1 MNISHS
7 RVSSYLSCP
16 YQHYLRY
23 VECLTSNKPS
33 RPLSFGSDFHKLLEL
48 RNRPKELAEAKQ
60 NITRAY
66 YDLKPQFQEE
76 LGEDYIW
83 DLSNIFND
91 YLDIYKD
98 CPQPHVTEREFR
110 IPMGNYQGE
119 TVYFKGFIDELYLYK
134 SKSTGKKTIKIGE
147 HKTFSRKPD
156 QALLVMNTQKCLYAK
171 ACEFMYGVMPET
183 VIWDYIKST
192 PADEPIWL
200 EKSQKFS
207 GAKSN
212 KITPYSWRRACDKRG
227 ITDEAIIAE
236 GHKFSC
242 NIPEFFFR
250 YEVDFIPVMVE
261 DIWEGFKF
269 TAQQIVK
276 NGHKNKAKHVSPNC
290 SWCSYQSICYAELT
304 GGDREYTISKE
315 FEHYERKED

>member
-48 RNRPKELAEAKQ
+48 RNRPKELSDAKKAIGQ
-60 NITRAY
+60 KY
-66 YDLKPQFQEE
+66 YELKPAFQEE
-76 LGEDYIW
+76 LGEDYVW
-83 DLSNIFND
+83 DLANIFSD
-91 YLDIYKD
+91 YQEIYKD
-98 CPQPHVTEREFR
+98 CPQPQVTEREFR
-110 IPMGNYQGE
+110 IPMGNFKGE
-119 TVYFKGFIDELYLYK
+119 TIYFKGIIDELYLYK

-171 ACEFMYGVMPET
+171 ACEQMYGVMPES

-200 EKSQKFS
+200 EKSQRFS
-207 GAKSN
+207 ASKSN
-212 KITPYSWRRACDKRG
+212 KITPYSWRRACAKRS

-236 GHKFSC
+236 GDKYQC
-242 NIPEFFFR
+242 NLSEFFFR
-250 YEVDFIPVMVE
+250 CEIDFIPDMVE
-261 DIWEGFKF
+261 DIWQGFRFSAK
-269 TAQQIVK
+269 QIVQY
-276 NGHKNKAKHVSPNC
+276 GEKNKTKHISSSC
-290 SWCSYQSICYAELT
+290 SWCSYQPICYAEMT
-304 GGDREYTISKE
+304 GGDRQYTIDKE
-315 FEHYERKED
+315 FEHYERSED

>member
-1 MNISHS
+1 MNISYS

-23 VECLTSNKPS
+23 IECLSSNKPS

-48 RNRPKELAEAKQ
+48 RNRPEELAKAKQ
-60 NITRAY
+60 DITRAY

-91 YLDIYKD
+91 YLETYKG

-119 TVYFKGFIDELYLYK
+119 TVYFKGFIDELYLYR

-147 HKTFSRKPD
+147 HKTFTRKPD

-171 ACEFMYGVMPET
+171 ACEKT
-183 VIWDYIKST
+183 
-192 PADEPIWL
+192 
-200 EKSQKFS
+200 QRFS
-207 GAKSN
+207 SYKSN
-212 KITPYSWRRACDKRG
+212 KITPYSWRRACAKKG
-227 ITDEAIIAE
+227 IKDEAIIAE
-236 GHKFSC
+236 GDKYAC
-242 NIPEFFFR
+242 NIPEFFFKC
-250 YEVDFIPVMVE
+250 EIDFIPDMVE

-269 TAQQIVK
+269 TAKQIAK
-276 NGHKNKAKHVSPNC
+276 FGHKNKAKHVSPNC
-290 SWCSYQSICYAELT
+290 SWCSYQPICYAELT
-304 GGDREYTISKE
+304 GGNREYTISKE